1 VLLLTRNWR
10 SHAAGIVASSTS
22 AGLFVIGRR
31 GPEQRS
37 LRPRVDLSGRKCHDP
52 EFSVA
57 PATDPFTTGKFPVCV
72 ATHDQGLRWLF
83 DLATVLLLL
92 DCRPGDLVL
101 DLGAGSG
108 FSSEMLAR
116 FGYRVVAVDPD
127 LGALDNNRTR
137 PRFDRSRI
145 DGAVAVAGA
154 VAESLPFSKATFD
167 GVLAMNVLHHVP
179 DLPLATAELAR
190 VLKPG
195 CRAVFCEP
203 GLDHMHAGE
212 TRRAVR
218 EHGETDR
225 PFDVMTF
232 LTMARERGFAEAML
246 CATLQSPLRLLP
258 VEEVELYASGRHPRP
273 HMTPPGVLEELQRR
287 HAYGMLVRDGERART
302 SRHPGVLRAAITVH
316 ELPRELVRNRGVV
329 GQVELA
335 NTGDS
340 VWLSEASNLGGFVT
354 VGCKL
359 LRLDGRLVDDSIG
372 RTMLPRDICPGE
384 SIKVN
389 IPITVSES
397 IAAGSYVLRVDLV
410 NELITWFADLPGN
423 EPQEFAVTIR

>member
-1 VLLLTRNWR
+1 
-10 SHAAGIVASSTS
+10 
-22 AGLFVIGRR
+22 LFVIGRR
-31 GPEQRS
+31 GPGTAFF
-37 LRPRVDLSGRKCHDP
+37 PPAVDLSGGKCHDP

-57 PATDPFTTGKFPVCV
+57 PATDPFTTGKFPVGV

-127 LGALDNNRTR
+127 LGALANNRTR

-145 DGAVAVAGA
+145 DGVVTVAGA
-154 VAESLPFSKATFD
+154 VAESLPFSKETFD

-246 CATLQSPLRLLP
+246 SATLQSPLRLLP
-258 VEEVELYASGRHPRP
+258 VQEVELYASGRHPRP

-302 SRHPGVLRAAITVH
+302 SRHPGVLRAAITVR
-316 ELPRELVRNRGVV
+316 ELPRELVRNHSAV
-329 GQVELA
+329 GHVELA

-340 VWLSEASNLGGFVT
+340 VWLSKPSNLGGFIT

-359 LRLDGRLVDDSIG
+359 LQLDGRLVDDSVG
-372 RTMLPRDICPGE
+372 RTMLPRDVHPGE
-384 SIKVN
+384 TIQVD
-389 IPITVSES
+389 IAMTVPDS
-397 IAAGSYVLRVDLV
+397 IAPGAYVLRVDLV

-423 EPQEFAVTIR
+423 EPQEFAVTIG